1 MIPYS
6 QQAYS
11 RGQGT
16 SQITAFAFES
26 RDPTAN
32 DTTPNYPLY
41 SAWVNT
47 TTKAIWYLEEF
58 LCSNGVI
65 TSQWRAVGPIVVA
78 ETSPTTADNLYP
90 IGQNWINTASQT
102 YWGLVSI
109 VSGVATWVD
118 LSGGEAP
125 GILTLTGNVGGAVSY
140 DMARNINILG
150 ADNQVVVTGNP
161 SDNTLTISLA
171 GGTQAVDSVGVDTFT
186 GPGTNPV
193 LPTTNGLITVTG
205 AQIAAGSTANV
216 IRTDSLAANTYTVQ
230 VQRSEAVVSSNAP
243 SNGVSHFNSSQFTVD
258 SNGFVSIISSGGGG
272 FTSIVVQV
280 FTTSGTYTPT
290 TGMSY
295 CTVEL
300 VGGGGGG
307 GGGINTNGSSSSG
320 GGSGAY
326 CRKTLTSSDV
336 GASQVVT
343 IGAGGASLT
352 MGGDSKF
359 GSIMTAG
366 GGGEGVYGLNTYT
379 IGGLS
384 GVSSGGDVNADGG
397 DGGPG
402 LILDSGVGLGTGVG
416 GYGGD
421 SFFGGGGLSLVS
433 QLTPLVGS
441 NATNYGGG
449 GGGAVLIGTMGGTY
463 DGGTGSSGICV
474 ITEYVS

>member
-171 GGTQAVDSVGVDTFT
+171 GGTQAIDSVEVDAFT
-186 GPGTNPV
+186 VPGTQPV
-193 LPTTNGLITVTG
+193 VPNSSGLITVTG
-205 AQIAAGSTANV
+205 GQVANGTTANV
-216 IRTDSLAANTYTVQ
+216 IQTNSLAANTYTVQ
-230 VQRSEAVVSSNAP
+230 VQRSTAVAGTNAS
-243 SNGVSHFNSSQFTVD
+243 SNGVCHFNSSQFSVD
-258 SNGFVSIISSGGGG
+258 NNAFVSYSGQSGTFVPTLQFGGTSVGVVYVVAEGAYTIIGNILFFDVYMDITNKGSSTGISSIGNFPVIVGGPSSQITTLNVDDVTLSANYTYVFSRPITGMTSVEMWEGG
-272 FTSIVVQV
+272 STVNGSNLVDTQFAT
-280 FTTSGTYTPT
+280 TPT
-290 TGMSY
+290 IRCQGFY
-295 CTVEL
+295 F
-300 VGGGGGG
+300 
-307 GGGINTNGSSSSG
+307 I
-320 GGSGAY
+320 
-326 CRKTLTSSDV
+326 
-336 GASQVVT
+336 
-343 IGAGGASLT
+343 
-352 MGGDSKF
+352 
-359 GSIMTAG
+359 
-366 GGGEGVYGLNTYT
+366 
-379 IGGLS
+379 
-384 GVSSGGDVNADGG
+384 
-397 DGGPG
+397 
-402 LILDSGVGLGTGVG
+402 
-416 GYGGD
+416 
-421 SFFGGGGLSLVS
+421 
-433 QLTPLVGS
+433 
-441 NATNYGGG
+441 
-449 GGGAVLIGTMGGTY
+449 
-463 DGGTGSSGICV
+463 
-474 ITEYVS
+474 